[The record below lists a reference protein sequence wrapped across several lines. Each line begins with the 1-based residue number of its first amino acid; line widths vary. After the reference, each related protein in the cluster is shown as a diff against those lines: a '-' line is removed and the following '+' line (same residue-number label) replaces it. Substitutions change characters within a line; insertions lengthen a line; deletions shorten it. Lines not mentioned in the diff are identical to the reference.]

1 MPKKLPIDHI
11 PVDETNLPR
20 YCIFRKRKVRIIAYE
35 GANWFRIVDTDDT
48 VRTIHRTQIDSFVK
62 EKDNG

>member
-62 EKDNG
+62 ENKK